1 MEKKQRTVVQREV
14 SMNLLNL
21 EYFIVAAEELNFT
34 RAAKR
39 LHIVQQ
45 SLSNHI
51 AKLEAHFGTELFDRT
66 PPMSLTPA
74 GLCFLRYAKS
84 LRNTMDDMEA
94 EIQDIKDFKKS
105 ELTIG
110 ITPARGA
117 VYLPMLLPKFS
128 KAFPM
133 IKVNL
138 IENGS
143 KILETML
150 REAKV
155 DLVLG
160 LLPKDP
166 LGITS
171 ETLWKE
177 RYVLVVSN
185 DLIETYIPE
194 KKERLF
200 AQPGRVDLKDFEQ
213 VPFLSIRMDLRTGT
227 IFHSCCA
234 RAEMMPNVVMESAN
248 INIVL
253 SLCMEGMGALVCPN
267 EFLYPYMDERHS
279 LRNKAVSVFPV
290 DYSDEVAVSYLSSKY
305 LSVGA
310 QRFKELAKE
319 VGRGLGKNG

>member
-1 MEKKQRTVVQREV
+1 
-14 SMNLLNL
+14 MNLLNL

-94 EIQDIKDFKKS
+94 EIRDIRDFKKS

-138 IENGS
+138 VENRS
-143 KILETML
+143 KILEAML
-150 REAKV
+150 REAKI
-155 DLVLG
+155 DLLLG

-166 LGITS
+166 LGIAS
-171 ETLWKE
+171 EMLWRE
-177 RYVLVVSN
+177 QYVLVVPN
-185 DLIETYIPE
+185 ELIDQYIPE
-194 KKERLF
+194 KKKKLF
-200 AQPGRVDLKDFEQ
+200 ARRGQVDLKDFEP
-213 VPFLSIRMDLRTGT
+213 VPFLSIWKDLRTGT
-227 IFHSCCA
+227 IFHNCCA
-234 RAEMMPNVVMESAN
+234 KAGVMPNVVMESAN

-267 EFLYPYMDERHS
+267 EFLYPYMDEQLS

-290 DYSDEVAVSYLSSKY
+290 AYSDDVAVSYLGGKY

-319 VGRGLGKNG
+319 VGRGLGKNALPGDSAWTPPPPV